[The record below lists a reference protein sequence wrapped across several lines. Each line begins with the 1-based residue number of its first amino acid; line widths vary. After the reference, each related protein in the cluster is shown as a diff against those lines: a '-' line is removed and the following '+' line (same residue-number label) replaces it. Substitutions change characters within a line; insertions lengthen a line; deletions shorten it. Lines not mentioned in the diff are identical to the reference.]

1 MKARLKQLAAGLCL
15 SALAGTGYAVDSTL
29 DLTLP
34 ASTYYTQDARSF
46 LLAQNEADADAAKAK
61 KNLAPSVTPAA
72 EFDPPLISGSK
83 VHQYLGIGTVA
94 LAGLA
99 MITAPGEGC
108 EHNCSNVPLKP
119 RDVNGTHAKLAEA
132 AAVMAVATVASGLIS
147 HWDDFSLEDGW
158 SDPDNLHVLL
168 GVAGAALM
176 AYAVDKSMN
185 SSVPVSHAG
194 MAELGALG
202 MLVAIKL
209 TW

>member
-1 MKARLKQLAAGLCL
+1 MKASFKKMVALICL
-15 SALAGTGYAVDSTL
+15 SALAGSAYAQESSL

-34 ASTYYTQDARSF
+34 ASNYYAANTGSF
-46 LLAQNEADADAAKAK
+46 MLAENDADVAKAK
-61 KNLAPSVTPAA
+61 KNLAPVAPAA
-72 EFDPPLISGSK
+72 EFEPPLISGSK
-83 VHQYLGIGTVA
+83 VHQYLGISTVA

-99 MITAPGEGC
+99 MVTAPGEGC
-108 EHNCSNVPLKP
+108 EHNCPAPSQMPP
-119 RDVNGTHAKLAEA
+119 RDVNGTHAQFAKAS
-132 AAVMAVATVASGLIS
+132 AVMAIATVASGLIS

-185 SSVPVSHAG
+185 SSVQVSHAG
-194 MAELGALG
+194 MAEIGALG
-202 MLVAIKL
+202 MLAAIKL